1 MREITGI
8 LTPKGL
14 KIRLDKDFC
23 EQLRLNK
30 DKTTNDILLE
40 TEIFACLSKWIIF
53 VAGIIAFYIRLPD
66 YTLFILALSITI
78 IMSISY
84 WIHPLFSFFRVTLFY
99 TEPKVFVTITGWFI
113 DKIVLIAVG
122 ILTVGWKGLLFYVV
136 GYIAGTLFGFVLN
149 VFFAKSK
156 YSQFGV
162 ALQSDE
168 NAFIYLSLRYMD
180 KASYMGWM
188 KLYYNHL
195 NLEE

>member
-84 WIHPLFSFFRVTLFY
+84 
-99 TEPKVFVTITGWFI
+99 
-113 DKIVLIAVG
+113 
-122 ILTVGWKGLLFYVV
+122 
-136 GYIAGTLFGFVLN
+136 
-149 VFFAKSK
+149 
-156 YSQFGV
+156 
-162 ALQSDE
+162 
-168 NAFIYLSLRYMD
+168 
-180 KASYMGWM
+180 
-188 KLYYNHL
+188 
-195 NLEE
+195 